1 MGTTSG
7 KQKTRRRIHF
17 LFLPLSFF
25 LVEVFAFLFLS
36 LNTEEFRL
44 AQLWPLAFGAL
55 WAAILSG
62 FVRLFPAKAGR
73 VVYGI
78 LYFVAAIYAAVQTG
92 YFYLFS
98 EMMWLSD
105 FRYASE
111 GSDYF
116 SVLLSYPM
124 GWWLGLAALAV
135 QGIVIL
141 AKFPRWKQKCS
152 TGIAAAAVV
161 IAASVG
167 AACLP
172 QAVFVQDGDIRY
184 ASSDYGRVQSAEAA
198 YDNMFNAHRLYQ
210 VCGLYQT
217 LEKDIYK
224 NGIYPLTPS
233 YAAAQKAGKAEIN
246 AYFANRTVGGDNEM
260 TGLLEGKNV
269 VLVLM
274 ESMDDWMIGEYT
286 PTLERLMSEGI
297 SFTHFYTPGYGGI
310 RTFNSEF
317 CVNTGSFL
325 SSQGGYAFDYITNT
339 YRQSL
344 ASLLTQE
351 VYSAKTFHYND
362 PSFYSRGVFSPAMG
376 YSEYVCYGD
385 YIGADEEDLLYDDQ
399 LLFDNPDLNAEF
411 FREGQPT
418 LNFIITRSAHLS
430 YKYNEVLSYWALKKY
445 PEFRGLTG
453 NEETDCAYLK
463 AKLVDDLFARL
474 LQELEDK
481 GQLDNT
487 VIIGVT
493 DHYTYGYKDEASLF
507 ALSGVDDALLLEKTP
522 CFIWSADLQ
531 PMKVDKTLNTSDL
544 LPTML
549 NLLGVDSPYD
559 YIGRDAFDPTYE
571 GYALFSDGSWISGD
585 IAYDAGTKR
594 VLSITGGEA
603 EASSETL
610 DAMAQ
615 KVQQF
620 VRINNLILDT
630 DYYKDNTAAN

>member
-1 MGTTSG
+1 MTSG

-116 SVLLSYPM
+116 SVLLSYPI

-141 AKFPRWKQKCS
+141 VKFPRWKQKWS

-172 QAVFVQDGDIRY
+172 QAVFVQDGNIRY

-317 CVNTGSFL
+317 CMNTGSFL

-351 VYSAKTFHYND
+351 GYSAKTFHYND

-493 DHYTYGYKDEASLF
+493 DHYTYGYKDEASLY

-531 PMKVDKTLNTSDL
+531 PIKVDKTLNTSDL

-571 GYALFSDGSWISGD
+571 GYTLFSDGSWISGD

>member
-116 SVLLSYPM
+116 SVLLSYPI

-351 VYSAKTFHYND
+351 GYSAKTFHYND

-493 DHYTYGYKDEASLF
+493 DHYTYGYKDEASLY

>member
-116 SVLLSYPM
+116 SVLLSYPI

-167 AACLP
+167 AVCLP

-351 VYSAKTFHYND
+351 GYSAKTFHYND

-411 FREGQPT
+411 FREGQPA

-463 AKLVDDLFARL
+463 ARLVDDLFARL

-493 DHYTYGYKDEASLF
+493 DHYTYGYKDEASLY

>member
-141 AKFPRWKQKCS
+141 AKFPRWKQKWS

-351 VYSAKTFHYND
+351 GYSAKTFHYND

>member
-1 MGTTSG
+1 MTSG

-116 SVLLSYPM
+116 SVLLSYPI

-141 AKFPRWKQKCS
+141 VKFPRWKQKWS
-152 TGIAAAAVV
+152 TGIAAAAVA

-167 AACLP
+167 AVCLP

-246 AYFANRTVGGDNEM
+246 AYFADRTVGGDNEM

-286 PTLERLMSEGI
+286 PTLNRLMSEGI

-344 ASLLTQE
+344 ASLLTQGG
-351 VYSAKTFHYND
+351 YSAKTFHYND

-399 LLFDNPDLNAEF
+399 LLFDNPGLNAEF

-481 GQLDNT
+481 GQLENT
-487 VIIGVT
+487 VIIGFT
-493 DHYTYGYKDEASLF
+493 DHYTYGYKDEKSLF

-620 VRINNLILDT
+620 VRINNLILET
-630 DYYKDNTAAN
+630 DYYKGKTATN